1 MSFKTDH
8 TVLIGSPSQV
18 TDERI
23 RPEST
28 GPPAKP
34 PVGQRS
40 RDSTIVPL
48 VCQTVFWASIAF
60 VVFLWVY
67 NGGPGNMIAKRPQGL
82 FDYPGRL
89 AGLVSADLMLIQ
101 VFLMARIP
109 VIERAYGRD
118 RLVRIHRLV
127 GFSSLN
133 LLVAHIVLLAVAYA
147 VRDHKS
153 VLSSTWWMVSEWR
166 GMVLAT
172 AATFLFVLVGF
183 TSARAARR
191 RLRYH
196 TWHLLHLYTL
206 LGVGLAIP
214 HEIWAGNDFKPRLT
228 QVYIVGLYVA
238 AVVSLLVFRVLLP
251 IALNRR
257 HQMVVDRLVHE
268 APGSYSVYLRGR
280 DLHRLQA
287 KAGQFCMWRF
297 KDGHGWTRANPYAL
311 SAAPDGK
318 MLRITAKEVGPNSKR
333 LRALR
338 PGTRVLFEGPY
349 GRFTSEARIG
359 RKLTLLASGI
369 GITPIRALLEALD
382 YESGEA
388 VLIYR
393 ASTEKDFVFRQELDE
408 LAEHRGIRVVYLP
421 GHRMPNRS
429 SWQPEK
435 ATADDH
441 VALLDLVPDFTE
453 HDVFICGPDSW
464 AKTASGAAQR
474 AGVAARNIHIERFA
488 F

>member
-1 MSFKTDH
+1 MSSQTEH
-8 TVLIGSPSQV
+8 TVLIGSPLQA

-34 PVGQRS
+34 PVGGRS
-40 RDSTIVPL
+40 RLSTIVRA
-48 VCQTVFWASIAF
+48 VCQMAFWASIAF
-60 VVFLWVY
+60 VAFLWVH
-67 NGGPGNMIAKRPQGL
+67 NGGLGHMITKRPQGL
-82 FDYPGRL
+82 FAYPGRL

-109 VIERAYGRD
+109 MIEQAYGRD

-127 GFSSLN
+127 GFTSLN
-133 LLVAHIVLLAVAYA
+133 LLVAHIVLLAVGFA
-147 VRDHKS
+147 VRDDKS
-153 VLSSTWWMVSEWR
+153 VLAATWWMVSEWR

-172 AATFLFVLVGF
+172 AGTLLFVIVGL

-214 HEIWAGNDFKPRLT
+214 HEIWTGSDFKPRLT

-238 AVVSLLVFRVLLP
+238 AVASLLVFRVLLP
-251 IALNRR
+251 MTLNRR
-257 HQMVVDRLVHE
+257 HQMVVDRLVQE
-268 APGSYSVYLRGR
+268 SPGSYSVYLRGR
-280 DLHRLQA
+280 DLHRLRA

-297 KDGHGWTRANPYAL
+297 KDGRGWTRANPYAL

-318 MLRITAKEVGPNSKR
+318 TLRITAKEVGPNSKR
-333 LRALR
+333 LSALR

-349 GRFTSEARIG
+349 GRFTSEARNG
-359 RKLTLLASGI
+359 RKLTLIASGI

-382 YESGEA
+382 YEPGEA

-393 ASTEKDFVFRQELDE
+393 ASAEEDFVFRQELDE
-408 LAEHRGIRVVYLP
+408 LAEHRGTRVVYLS
-421 GHRMPNRS
+421 GHRMPGRS

-441 VALLDLVPDFTE
+441 VALLNLVPDLTE

-464 AKTASGAAQR
+464 AKAASGAAQR
-474 AGVAARNIHIERFA
+474 AGVAVRNIHIERFA